1 MSKNLPDQSNFIA
14 IGAWNP
20 AIIQPHWLK
29 KQFPSIVPDNCA
41 IEIASSGSGSSIRM
55 NYEKVII
62 DPNNGRLILIP
73 KALNE
78 ENLNYIKDLGIGIQS
93 KLEHT
98 PIVAAGSNFVFQ
110 LDSEEIF
117 TVDDIAQDDKILGL
131 YGDLPKQGKMI
142 SKSIR
147 HTFGLAD
154 YSINVNY
161 DYGASA
167 RFLRIN
173 YDYKGA
179 NPMKRAAESLIENY
193 KYSLE
198 LCSSLI
204 RKK

>member
-1 MSKNLPDQSNFIA
+1 MSKSLPDQSNFIA

-29 KQFPSIVPDNCA
+29 KQFPGIVPDNCT

-73 KALNE
+73 KAMDE
-78 ENLNYIKDLGIGIQS
+78 ENLNYIRELGIGIQE

-98 PIVAAGSNFVFQ
+98 PITAAGSNFVFK
-110 LDSEEIF
+110 LDPEEIF
-117 TVDDIAQDDKILGL
+117 IVDDIAQDDKILAL
-131 YGDLPKQGKMI
+131 YGDLPKKGKLI

-161 DYGASA
+161 DCGASA

-173 YDYKGA
+173 FEYQGA
-179 NPMKRAAESLIENY
+179 NPMKRAAESLIGNF
-193 KYSLE
+193 KHSLQ